1 MLMRLVCGNAHRQF
15 RRIVGSSH
23 YPKVAKISEQSEFFA
38 FGRIIWMSRP
48 FILGSFI
55 LGALLIQGIVLYFLG
70 QPVICTCGYIKPW
83 EGDVSSSGNSQHVAD
98 WYTPSHIIHGFIL
111 YFILWILFPRMSFMQ
126 RLLIA
131 VGVEAAWEMYE
142 NTPWLIEQYR
152 QQALAAGY
160 VGDSILNSLSDTAA
174 MISGFFFASV
184 MPAWLTVLSILGLEA
199 VVGYSIRDN
208 LTLNILNFLHQF
220 KFISDWQS
228 RL

>member
-1 MLMRLVCGNAHRQF
+1 
-15 RRIVGSSH
+15 
-23 YPKVAKISEQSEFFA
+23 
-38 FGRIIWMSRP
+38 
-48 FILGSFI
+48 
-55 LGALLIQGIVLYFLG
+55 
-70 QPVICTCGYIKPW
+70 
-83 EGDVSSSGNSQHVAD
+83 
-98 WYTPSHIIHGFIL
+98 
-111 YFILWILFPRMSFMQ
+111 MQ

-199 VVGYSIRDN
+199 WVGYSIRDN